1 MIAKPL
7 VVASLAVLSWSSLLP
22 AASAAQLIV
31 QVAPP
36 PPRVEVVPAP
46 RRGMVWSP
54 GHWEWR
60 HQRHVWVEGH
70 WVKARPGYV
79 YAQPEWRQANGR
91 WAWQAG
97 HWHRGDRDGDGVP
110 NRHDRR
116 PDNPYRH

>member
-1 MIAKPL
+1 MIAKPR
-7 VVASLAVLSWSSLLP
+7 VVACLAVLSWTALRP
-22 AASAAQLIV
+22 AASTAQLIV

-60 HQRHVWVEGH
+60 HQRHVWVPGT
-70 WVKARPGYV
+70 WIQARPGYV
-79 YAQPEWRQANGR
+79 YAQPEWRQVNGR

-97 HWHRGDRDGDGVP
+97 HWNQGDRDGDGVP
-110 NRHDRR
+110 NRYDRR
-116 PDNPYRH
+116 PGNPHRY

>member
-1 MIAKPL
+1 
-7 VVASLAVLSWSSLLP
+7 
-22 AASAAQLIV
+22 
-31 QVAPP
+31 
-36 PPRVEVVPAP
+36 
-46 RRGMVWSP
+46 MVWSP

-116 PDNPYRH
+116 PGNPHRY

>member
-54 GHWEWR
+54 GHW
-60 HQRHVWVEGH
+60 
-70 WVKARPGYV
+70 
-79 YAQPEWRQANGR
+79 N
-91 WAWQAG
+91 
-97 HWHRGDRDGDGVP
+97 RGDRDGDGVP
-110 NRHDRR
+110 NRYDRR
-116 PDNPYRH
+116 PGNPHRY

>member
-7 VVASLAVLSWSSLLP
+7 VAASLAVLSWSALLP
-22 AASAAQLIV
+22 VASAAQPIV

-46 RRGMVWSP
+46 RHGMVWSP

-91 WAWQAG
+91 FGSVEELTEVQG
-97 HWHRGDRDGDGVP
+97 IGEKTLERL
-110 NRHDRR
+110 R
-116 PDNPYRH
+116 PHVRV